1 MPKAITSIE
10 RQEGVQSITARFGTQ
25 VPPDVQSQCEL
36 FVREENYEQQLQI
49 LQALHDLLQNESSS
63 LTQAK
68 EIIERGGGKFYG
80 PESLLAMRLK
90 VPNVIPPLPPTEEIK
105 RYAKQGFSLRLMP
118 DKAADNS
125 PLTMAKMNEV
135 FDPLIKQCQNKQ
147 PGEEDWKLLYK
158 IDWYATEDLYT
169 KDAPV
174 LCWAFTSDKLLDG
187 STGINYLEQTD
198 CIATYVRETLYDGKP
213 LPQELQKA
221 AMQFASKR
229 VDIDAKIKANK
240 WKEAADELKALDI
253 TQLFR
258 PEAHEV
264 LFYFAQTFLN
274 SPPNKR
280 ERLLEALYAW
290 TKTQSSS
297 GYLVFA
303 GHCDP
308 KGAYVFYDLP
318 YRSGAYLGA
327 LVVRKFRTLQP

>member
-1 MPKAITSIE
+1 MPNALTSTE
-10 RQEGVQSITARFGTQ
+10 RQEGVRSITARLGSQ
-25 VPPDVQSQCEL
+25 VPPDVHAQCDLLIKEG
-36 FVREENYEQQLQI
+36 NYDRQLQI
-49 LQALHDLLQNESSS
+49 IQALYDLLHNEVSSFA
-63 LTQAK
+63 QAK
-68 EIIERGGGKFYG
+68 DTIEKGGGKFYG
-80 PESLLAMRLK
+80 PESLKAMSLN
-90 VPNVIPPLPPTEEIK
+90 VPDSLPPLPPTEEIE

-274 SPPNKR
+274 SPPNQR

-297 GYLVFA
+297 GCLVIA

-308 KGAYVFYDLP
+308 EGARVDGDPPGL
-318 YRSGAYLGA
+318 SDDDLGA